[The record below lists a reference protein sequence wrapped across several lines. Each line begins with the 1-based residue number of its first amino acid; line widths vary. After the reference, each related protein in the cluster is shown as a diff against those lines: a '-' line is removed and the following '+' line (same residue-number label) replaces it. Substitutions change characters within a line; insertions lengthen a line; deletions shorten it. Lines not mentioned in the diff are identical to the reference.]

1 MKVVII
7 GGVAAGMSAAS
18 KLRRMDKNAE
28 IVVYEKGGTLSYG
41 ACGLPYFISDENPD
55 ATLMLAKGKDD
66 FEKLNIQCH
75 LFCEVVKLD
84 SKDKQLLIK
93 DHQSG
98 QLFMDSYD
106 QLVIA
111 TGASPVIPPLPNV
124 HLSNIKTLKSYEDGF
139 EIKKILQDPAIKE
152 VVIIGGGYIGVEIA
166 EACRYLGKNTR
177 LIELM
182 PRVLTSFDPEFSS
195 MAQQEMSRQNV
206 ALHLGEKVLS
216 FKGDT
221 KVQAVITDQQEYP
234 ADFVLMSVGIRPTLD
249 FLKDVPIARSKNG
262 AIVID
267 REGRT
272 NIHDIFAAGDC
283 AEIYHMAKEEN
294 AYIPLGTTANKMGRI
309 VGENLSGKHKK
320 YIGAL
325 GSAAIKVFDMDFAR
339 TGLNEAEATQLAIEY
354 ETVMIKAN
362 NHAAYYPNPTPIW
375 MKLLVDKKTK
385 KILGAQGAG
394 KQDVVL
400 RVDMFAIAIQAK
412 MTAEEVGFADLC
424 YAPPFAGVWD
434 VVNIA
439 ANAVK

>member
-7 GGVAAGMSAAS
+7 GGVASGMSAAS
-18 KLRRMDKNAE
+18 KLRRMDQDVE

-55 ATLMLAKGKDD
+55 ATLMLAKGKED
-66 FEKLNIQCH
+66 FEKMNIQCH

-84 SKDKQLLIK
+84 VKDKQLLVK
-93 DHQSG
+93 NHQTG
-98 QLFMDSYD
+98 QIFMDKYD
-106 QLVIA
+106 RLVIA
-111 TGASPVIPPLPNV
+111 TGASPIIPPLPNV

-139 EIKKILQDPAIKE
+139 VIKKILQDPAIKN
-152 VVIIGGGYIGVEIA
+152 VAIIGGGYIGVEMA
-166 EACRYLGKNTR
+166 EACRHLGKKTR

-182 PRVLTSFDPEFSS
+182 PRVLTSFDPEFSQ
-195 MAQQEMSRQNV
+195 MAQQEMLRQEV
-206 ALHLGEKVLS
+206 SLHLGEKVLS

-221 KVQAVITDQQEYP
+221 VVKSIVTDKSEYDV
-234 ADFVLMSVGIRPTLD
+234 DFVLMSVGIRPTLD
-249 FLKDVPIARSKNG
+249 FLNDVPISRSKNG
-262 AIVID
+262 AIIID
-267 REGRT
+267 REGKT
-272 NIHDIFAAGDC
+272 NIQDIYAAGDC

-309 VGENLSGKHKK
+309 VGENLSGKHRK

-339 TGLNEAEATQLAIEY
+339 TGLSEQEAAQLAIDVDS
-354 ETVMIKAN
+354 VMIKAN

-375 MKLLVDKKTK
+375 IKLLVDKKTK

-400 RVDMFAIAIQAK
+400 RIDMFAIAIQAK

-434 VVNIA
+434 VVSIA